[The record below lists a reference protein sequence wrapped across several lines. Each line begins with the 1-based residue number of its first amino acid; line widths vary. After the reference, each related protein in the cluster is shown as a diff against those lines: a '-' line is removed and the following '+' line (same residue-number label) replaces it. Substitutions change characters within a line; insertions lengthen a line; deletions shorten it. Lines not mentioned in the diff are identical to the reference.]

1 MALPK
6 SNSAKILVAE
16 DDVLIAL
23 SLQQTLS
30 LFGFEVVG
38 IAATVGDAL
47 CLAQNTRPDLAIFD
61 IQLAGKRDGIE
72 GAALLRSL
80 LDIRPARET
89 RLPERGR
96 IPFIPPPFC
105 ASPRALS
112 KSLPRSRRPCGTR
125 STAPLGPDAAPRV
138 PQADFN
144 HLLRLKD
151 GSSSAS
157 G

>member
-80 LDIRPARET
+80 LDIPVVFLTGQGDAGYPSEGEFHPSRRLFVQAREHSAN
-89 RLPERGR
+89 RCRGR
-96 IPFIPPPFC
+96 
-105 ASPRALS
+105 
-112 KSLPRSRRPCGTR
+112 G
-125 STAPLGPDAAPRV
+125 GPA
-138 PQADFN
+138 
-144 HLLRLKD
+144 
-151 GSSSAS
+151 
-157 G
+157 

>member
-6 SNSAKILVAE
+6 SNSAMILVAE

-38 IAATVGDAL
+38 IAATVSDAL

-89 RLPERGR
+89 RLLERGR
-96 IPFIPPPFC
+96 IQSIPPPFC
-105 ASPRALS
+105 ASP
-112 KSLPRSRRPCGTR
+112 
-125 STAPLGPDAAPRV
+125 
-138 PQADFN
+138 
-144 HLLRLKD
+144 
-151 GSSSAS
+151 
-157 G
+157 

>member
-23 SLQQTLS
+23 SLKQTLS

-38 IAATVGDAL
+38 IAATVSDAL
-47 CLAQNTRPDLAIFD
+47 CLAQNTGPDLAIFD

-80 LDIRPARET
+80 LDIPVVFLTGQET
-89 RLPERGR
+89 RLLERGR
-96 IPFIPPPFC
+96 IQSIPPPFC
-105 ASPRALS
+105 ASP
-112 KSLPRSRRPCGTR
+112 
-125 STAPLGPDAAPRV
+125 
-138 PQADFN
+138 
-144 HLLRLKD
+144 
-151 GSSSAS
+151 
-157 G
+157 

>member
-30 LFGFEVVG
+30 RFGFEVVG
-38 IAATVGDAL
+38 IAAAVSDAL

-80 LDIRPARET
+80 LDIPSY
-89 RLPERGR
+89 
-96 IPFIPPPFC
+96 F
-105 ASPRALS
+105 
-112 KSLPRSRRPCGTR
+112 
-125 STAPLGPDAAPRV
+125 
-138 PQADFN
+138 
-144 HLLRLKD
+144 
-151 GSSSAS
+151 
-157 G
+157 

>member
-30 LFGFEVVG
+30 LLGFEVVG
-38 IAATVGDAL
+38 IAATVSDAL

-80 LDIRPARET
+80 LDIPVVFLTGQGDEATRARANSIHPAAFLCKPVSTQQIVAAVEEALRNTFDGAARP
-89 RLPERGR
+89 GHY
-96 IPFIPPPFC
+96 
-105 ASPRALS
+105 
-112 KSLPRSRRPCGTR
+112 
-125 STAPLGPDAAPRV
+125 STGAP
-138 PQADFN
+138 
-144 HLLRLKD
+144 
-151 GSSSAS
+151 S
-157 G
+157 